1 MEGVV
6 MASEE
11 YCICCGK
18 EIPEGSQVC
27 IMCEYKAKGKQRQI
41 DRIRKMDIE
50 ELEKMVQELIAE
62 NERLQEEVAILD
74 SKNFMKDKL
83 LAKAEA
89 ENEQVDK

>member
-1 MEGVV
+1 
-6 MASEE
+6 
-11 YCICCGK
+11 
-18 EIPEGSQVC
+18 
-27 IMCEYKAKGKQRQI
+27 
-41 DRIRKMDIE
+41 
-50 ELEKMVQELIAE
+50 MVQELIAE